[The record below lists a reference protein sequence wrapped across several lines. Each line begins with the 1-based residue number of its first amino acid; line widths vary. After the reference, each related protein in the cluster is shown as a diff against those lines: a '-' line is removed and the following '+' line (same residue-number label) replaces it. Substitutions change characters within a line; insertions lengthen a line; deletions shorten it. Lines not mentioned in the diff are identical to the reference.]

1 MERVAAVRVEPRV
14 ARSPERR
21 TVPAARWRDDLRG
34 RGNAVLARAALQRK
48 LGFEYELDSIRTRH
62 TNSYAWTPRKHWVQH
77 DAGDRLQRRNRYDIT
92 ADIARGYSRIEFV
105 TDAFDEAT
113 ELPALIQVINDI
125 EADIAAIRL
134 ASLRHQAPGY
144 LARTRLG
151 GQEGWLPRDRWIGL
165 DQIPRLG
172 GDWRQQVEYA
182 ARPNALLVGQLQMT
196 AGFNLPALQKLVSG
210 DHLGNVLNWR
220 RGWGATPR
228 QYVTAY
234 ARGNTSSE
242 LYRRS
247 LRAATTHRVAGDD
260 PAAARIIASV
270 LSVMAQGPIAHRGG
284 TVDTGLL
291 IAKSNYAQILTLAER
306 ETGRRIRPRPLVL
319 ALLEIVNGT
328 LGRSARN
335 RVREDDP
342 VFPGDAQINL
352 GKVSFTEW
360 TEALLPKGPLAQ
372 RAPKDLMTRQHYP
385 GTPDE
390 KTAIRAFGPYDRVD
404 PGERAIFELR
414 SMTMNTVTDLR
425 PLVQLLTAMMVSI
438 NHRPPQQQQRGRRR

>member
-1 MERVAAVRVEPRV
+1 MERVLAVRSKPRV

-21 TVPAARWRDDLRG
+21 AVPAARRRDVLRG
-34 RGNAVLARAALQRK
+34 RGNAALARAVLQRR

-62 TNSYAWTPRKHWVQH
+62 TDSHEWAPRKHWVQH

-113 ELPALIQVINDI
+113 ELPALMQAITNI
-125 EADIAAIRL
+125 EADIAAIRQ
-134 ASLRHQAPGY
+134 ASLGHQAPGY

-151 GQEGWLPRDRWIGL
+151 GQEGWFSRDRWIGL
-165 DQIPRLG
+165 DQIPRLAG
-172 GDWRQQVEYA
+172 SWRQQVEYA

-196 AGFNLPALQKLVSG
+196 AGFNLPALQKLMSG

-220 RGWGATPR
+220 RGWNATPR
-228 QYVTAY
+228 QYVVGY
-234 ARGNTSSE
+234 ARDHASSE

-247 LRAATTHRVAGDD
+247 LRAATTHRVAGDE
-260 PAAARIIASV
+260 PAAARIMAAV
-270 LSVMAQGPIAHRGG
+270 LSVMAQGPIGHRGG

-291 IAKSNYAQILTLAER
+291 IAKSNYAQILALAER
-306 ETGRRIRPRPLVL
+306 ETGRRLRPRPLVL
-319 ALLEIVNGT
+319 ALLEVINDT
-328 LGRSARN
+328 LRRPARN
-335 RVREDDP
+335 RVRAEDP
-342 VFPGDAQINL
+342 VFPGDGQLNL
-352 GKVSFTEW
+352 GKVSFTQW
-360 TEALLPKGPLAQ
+360 TESLLPAGPIAQ
-372 RAPKDLMTRQHYP
+372 RAPRDLMTRQHYP

-414 SMTMNTVTDLR
+414 SLTMNTVSDLR
-425 PLVQLLTAMMVSI
+425 PLIQLLTAMMVSI
-438 NHRPPQQQQRGRRR
+438 NHRPPAQQQRGRRR